1 MSGKE
6 FIAEFLH
13 PQISRPLGQVFA
25 LAGDTWPERVI
36 AADLLHEELG
46 AGGVHFVAEASHPI
60 RMHRARAARRAHVR
74 AAVGLTVI
82 WSVALL
88 SRQLPPF
95 WPVLLRVIILV
106 GLPTADGMPAL
117 LLDRLQRRLV
127 TSGQASR
134 RIFSPS
140 DDPEAVELTA
150 LEKPLDEAGQEAIRM
165 EMARSAGDLTAV
177 VMQAA
182 RWAVAIAAVLKISS
196 MAHNSNERMTTTS
209 NAQPTGHRS
218 PARIA
223 VDISTKSVCA
233 RALLHRPRLFQP
245 PPHNPFD
252 LNFAFVLVG
261 LRQVVG
267 HLQPQRFALSLALP

>member
-1 MSGKE
+1 VSPGTDGSNPSPSAAESVSAGQGPLCRFVLVPRRTMSGKE

-182 RWAVAIAAVLKISS
+182 RWPS
-196 MAHNSNERMTTTS
+196 
-209 NAQPTGHRS
+209 RS
-218 PARIA
+218 PRCSRSAAWPITA
-223 VDISTKSVCA
+223 MK
-233 RALLHRPRLFQP
+233 
-245 PPHNPFD
+245 
-252 LNFAFVLVG
+252 G
-261 LRQVVG
+261 
-267 HLQPQRFALSLALP
+267 